1 MDALNTQR
9 DAVNDKVTE
18 LLRPLIDQELSVVFY
33 DMTTIRAEGLTEQDE
48 ELRQYGR
55 SKDGGIRRQ
64 VMLGMVQTAEGLPL
78 YHEVFEGNTAE
89 VKTLQPTLKTI
100 IERFPVKRIVVVA
113 DRGLLSVDNLDEL
126 KQMTLPNGQPVEF
139 ILAVPGR
146 RYSDFEP
153 ILEPLQRT
161 VFDSAEAEV
170 ITETQWQEQRLIV
183 AHDPVRAADE
193 TAARDARI
201 NAIEEEAQRLT
212 EKLIRQDE
220 GKTTRGR
227 KLSDGGATARLYKEV
242 SESSLAKIVR
252 IDLKSEL
259 FSYDIDEKALKRARL
274 MDGKLLLVT
283 NVKDLSPTEVV
294 KHYKSLA
301 DIERGFKALKS
312 DIEIGPVYHR
322 LPERIRAHAM
332 ICFIALVLHRVM
344 RMRLKAAGS
353 EHSPMRALEQLR
365 RIQYHQATLGG
376 STVTGVSSMSREQLD
391 IFKALSIEKPSV
403 STQNRNV
410 PF

>member
-1 MDALNTQR
+1 
-9 DAVNDKVTE
+9 
-18 LLRPLIDQELSVVFY
+18 
-33 DMTTIRAEGLTEQDE
+33 
-48 ELRQYGR
+48 
-55 SKDGGIRRQ
+55 
-64 VMLGMVQTAEGLPL
+64 
-78 YHEVFEGNTAE
+78 
-89 VKTLQPTLKTI
+89 
-100 IERFPVKRIVVVA
+100 
-113 DRGLLSVDNLDEL
+113 
-126 KQMTLPNGQPVEF
+126 
-139 ILAVPGR
+139 
-146 RYSDFEP
+146 
-153 ILEPLQRT
+153 
-161 VFDSAEAEV
+161 
-170 ITETQWQEQRLIV
+170 
-183 AHDPVRAADE
+183 
-193 TAARDARI
+193 
-201 NAIEEEAQRLT
+201 
-212 EKLIRQDE
+212 
-220 GKTTRGR
+220 
-227 KLSDGGATARLYKEV
+227 
-242 SESSLAKIVR
+242 LAKIVR

-403 STQNRNV
+403 GPDNLIV
-410 PF
+410 